1 MIIIYLTSVGK
12 GIAFGRAWVGGLQIK
27 FRGMVYFSIIA
38 NSVIKMINWV

>member
-12 GIAFGRAWVGGLQIK
+12 GFAFGRALVGGLQIK
-27 FRGMVYFSIIA
+27 FWGKVYFSIIA